1 MYSSDGSF
9 FKPSKTLAVRVFIR
23 YETLEL
29 RSRVLYLILKS
40 LAARVLNSTY

>member
-1 MYSSDGSF
+1 MYSSDGSS

-29 RSRVLYLILKS
+29 ALVFYI
-40 LAARVLNSTY
+40 